1 MLTEGGRWS
10 KKVKSCKRSLWTPPC
25 INCYISCPLPSIDQF
40 QKNGIRTFKIAEQN
54 ATWSKWSKQHKIYCF
69 PIFCSFGLNF
79 SYVTQYFLRILRN
92 NVFLSLMRKFCKIF
106 LNFEPRIEIV
116 MNELRRFKHSADI
129 FANSSHIIEPTA
141 ISASQLSTPLT
152 HLHWETIT

>member
-106 LNFEPRIEIV
+106 LNFEPRKTVHLRPNQLDLSVLRFSREIKIHITV
-116 MNELRRFKHSADI
+116 LVKCDGTFFFK
-129 FANSSHIIEPTA
+129 T
-141 ISASQLSTPLT
+141 Q
-152 HLHWETIT
+152 